1 MNTDTHV
8 DIDTLE
14 VSPEEDL
21 LTETDDLDNDE
32 DLEVEYDDDGEG
44 ASADTKPTETQPQN
58 EPTQDP
64 TQQPEAETFT
74 LKYKGQENKYTREQ
88 LLELASKGLDYDGL
102 RADRDRLRDNHPAL
116 AILDRYAKQN
126 GMTREQYMEFAQQK
140 ADEAEAAPVIRQ
152 LMDSGVPE
160 AAAKELALRRLQESR
175 GQETQRRQEQEAQE
189 IAEFHERFESVLDE
203 YLADGSLVT
212 GQKAITFLIR
222 EFHEE
227 DAYYTTDYCG
237 VVVLKEPFTLEAGL
251 AERPLEQY
259 IKNVI
264 ENNGHTNIEPQNKD
278 GLWYYV
284 NYNNSSY
291 RCVYSYAYKGTDA
304 FYVVQYIINTVDEET
319 LKPVIH
325 DWAKV
330 TSVK

>member
-44 ASADTKPTETQPQN
+44 APADTKPTETQPQN

-64 TQQPEAETFT
+64 KQQPEAETFT
-74 LKYKGQENKYTREQ
+74 LKYKGQENNYTREQ

-189 IAEFHERFESVLDE
+189 KQTREQQAEAQKQADYKALIDYAKQNGVDLQQLPQEVLVNIA
-203 YLADGSLVT
+203 
-212 GQKAITFLIR
+212 QK
-222 EFHEE
+222 
-227 DAYYTTDYCG
+227 G
-237 VVVLKEPFTLEAGL
+237 MKPLEAYL
-251 AERPLEQY
+251 QYENAQLRLKNSQLEQNQKNQQKNLGRIQDNKPQK
-259 IKNVI
+259 IKDPFD
-264 ENNGHTNIEPQNKD
+264 EAFDEAF
-278 GLWYYV
+278 GL
-284 NYNNSSY
+284 
-291 RCVYSYAYKGTDA
+291 
-304 FYVVQYIINTVDEET
+304 
-319 LKPVIH
+319 
-325 DWAKV
+325 
-330 TSVK
+330 

>member
-32 DLEVEYDDDGEG
+32 DLEVEYDDGEG
-44 ASADTKPTETQPQN
+44 APADTKPTETQPQN

-64 TQQPEAETFT
+64 TQRPEAETFT
-74 LKYKGQENKYTREQ
+74 LKYKGQENNYTREQ

-189 IAEFHERFESVLDE
+189 KQTREQQAEAQKQADYKALIDYAKQNGVDLQQLPQEVLVNIA
-203 YLADGSLVT
+203 
-212 GQKAITFLIR
+212 QK
-222 EFHEE
+222 
-227 DAYYTTDYCG
+227 G
-237 VVVLKEPFTLEAGL
+237 MKPLEAYL
-251 AERPLEQY
+251 QYENAQLRLKNSQLEQNQKNQQKNLGRIQDNKPQK
-259 IKNVI
+259 IKDPFD
-264 ENNGHTNIEPQNKD
+264 EAFDEAF
-278 GLWYYV
+278 GL
-284 NYNNSSY
+284 
-291 RCVYSYAYKGTDA
+291 
-304 FYVVQYIINTVDEET
+304 
-319 LKPVIH
+319 
-325 DWAKV
+325 
-330 TSVK
+330 